1 MSMRS
6 ICPATAGAIALATCL
21 VTHHA
26 TASDRLAL
34 SVDWGK
40 LGDFLRGGPLFPA
53 QESWRPASLE
63 QKPAPSSVDSPWLG
77 SSAHVSLVARDWSG
91 AQLLMGHL
99 MVTDELRLSRS
110 CRMVLTRLRLVDG
123 LFTPFLQ
130 AGMGQWRV
138 DTDLMP
144 FLPRDVELA
153 GQAGAGFEL
162 ALGSM
167 AEIALEADYT
177 ILYREQHEPQMV
189 AEPRPWVAFVAARAR
204 F

>member
-1 MSMRS
+1 MSLRS
-6 ICPATAGAIALATCL
+6 LCPSAAAAIALATCL

-26 TASDRLAL
+26 AASDRLAL

-40 LGDFLRGGPLFPA
+40 LGDFLRGGTLFPA

-63 QKPAPSSVDSPWLG
+63 QKPASSSVDLPWLG
-77 SSAHVSLVARDWSG
+77 SSTHVSLVARDWSG

-99 MVTDELRLSRS
+99 MLTDELRLSRS

-123 LFTPFLQ
+123 RFTPFFQ
-130 AGMGQWRV
+130 AGIGQWRV

-153 GQAGAGFEL
+153 GQTGGGFEL
-162 ALGSM
+162 AVGSV
-167 AEIALEADYT
+167 ATIALEADYT

-189 AEPRPWVAFVAARAR
+189 SEPRPWVAFVAARAR